1 MPSHCKEA
9 LIFSSLSRV
18 ERAKSVSSIRNT
30 NVPFSLRANNQLN
43 KAERAPPMWNGPVGL
58 GAKRTFMEL
67 MIIPLLHIQK
77 RQLVQQC
84 LHGAQSHLAF
94 HLLSL

>member
-43 KAERAPPMWNGPVGL
+43 KAERAPPIWNGPVGL

-67 MIIPLLHIQK
+67 MIHIQK

-84 LHGAQSHLAF
+84 LRGSQWHQAF

>member
-1 MPSHCKEA
+1 M
-9 LIFSSLSRV
+9 
-18 ERAKSVSSIRNT
+18 RNT
-30 NVPFSLRANNQLN
+30 NVPSSLRANSQLN
-43 KAERAPPMWNGPVGL
+43 KAERAPPIWNGPVGL

-84 LHGAQSHLAF
+84 LRGAQWHQAF
-94 HLLSL
+94 HSLSL

>member
-18 ERAKSVSSIRNT
+18 ERVKSVSSMRNT

-43 KAERAPPMWNGPVGL
+43 KAERAPPIWNGPVGL

-67 MIIPLLHIQK
+67 MIKSLLHIQK

-84 LHGAQSHLAF
+84 LRGDQ
-94 HLLSL
+94 